1 VVLGGVSLAARP
13 EELSMSGYLAA
24 RDEKVGGLARHF
36 RPELSSAPRSLS
48 APSFPIEFAVC
59 SIPCMCRR

>member
-1 VVLGGVSLAARP
+1 
-13 EELSMSGYLAA
+13 MSGYFAA
-24 RDEKVGGLARHF
+24 HDGAVGGLARHF
-36 RPELSSAPRSLS
+36 RPEFSSVPRSLS

>member
-1 VVLGGVSLAARP
+1 
-13 EELSMSGYLAA
+13 MSGYLAA
-24 RDEKVGGLARHF
+24 HDGKVGGLARHF